1 MLCNIQM
8 SGILVEGLGTLLDG
22 IMGTGNGTTSTSIN
36 VGVIGITKVGCPV
49 TYNGHHELLHFVSG

>member
-1 MLCNIQM
+1 M

-36 VGVIGITKVGCPV
+36 VGVIGITKVGCPTV
-49 TYNGHHELLHFVSG
+49 CYEHIGFYNFTPIENQ